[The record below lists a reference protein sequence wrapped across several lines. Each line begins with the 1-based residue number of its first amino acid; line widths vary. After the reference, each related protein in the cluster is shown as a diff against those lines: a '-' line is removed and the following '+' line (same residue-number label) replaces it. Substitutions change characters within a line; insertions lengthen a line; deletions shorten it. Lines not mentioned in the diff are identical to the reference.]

1 MNSEYSEFEQN
12 CSIPGLGG
20 NGLPIIK
27 KLHKSFMFLQTDDL
41 VKHSAP
47 SFTEYQLACLRT
59 IAGHK
64 QPILL

>member
-1 MNSEYSEFEQN
+1 MNSEY

-27 KLHKSFMFLQTDDL
+27 KLHKSLMFLQTDDL